1 MKITDILSKDSVIA
15 DLTSDSKKNLLEELA
30 TLASKETGLDSR
42 VILDALVERER
53 LGSTGVG
60 RGVALPHTRLLGLDK
75 IFCAFVRTNPVDFE
89 AVDGKLVDLVFLLL
103 VPEESG
109 ADHLKALSCLS
120 KLLRDETVTAALR
133 KASNVD
139 EIYQIICEN
148 DTL

>member
-60 RGVALPHTRLLGLDK
+60 RGVALPHTRLLGLEK

>member
-1 MKITDILSKDSVIA
+1 M
-15 DLTSDSKKNLLEELA
+15 
-30 TLASKETGLDSR
+30 
-42 VILDALVERER
+42 
-53 LGSTGVG
+53 
-60 RGVALPHTRLLGLDK
+60 PHTRLLGLEK

-120 KLLRDETVTAALR
+120 KLLRDESVTATLR
-133 KASNVD
+133 KAANED

-148 DTL
+148 DIL

>member
-30 TLASKETGLDSR
+30 TLASKETCLDSR

-133 KASNVD
+133 KASDVD